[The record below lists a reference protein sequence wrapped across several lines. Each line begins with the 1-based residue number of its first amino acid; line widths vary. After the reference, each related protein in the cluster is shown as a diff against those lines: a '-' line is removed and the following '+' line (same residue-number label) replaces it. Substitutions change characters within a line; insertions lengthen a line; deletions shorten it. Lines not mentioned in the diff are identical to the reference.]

1 MIYLKN
7 TINGV
12 EAEYGSLA
20 FNKEFEA
27 FMQSVEMVALV
38 YDIHT
43 HLLTSDAMLVRL
55 VSHHLDRWK
64 LKDVHIRLFHKSDI
78 DEALVMAS
86 KLHNV
91 DLIPINTNRN

>member
-12 EAEYGSLA
+12 ECDYTSMT
-20 FNKEFEA
+20 FYDEFEA
-27 FMQSVEMVALV
+27 FVQSVEMVALV
-38 YDIHT
+38 YNSKT
-43 HLLTSDAMLVRL
+43 HLVTSDGKLLSQVAGELNKYE
-55 VSHHLDRWK
+55 LD
-64 LKDVHIRLFHKSDI
+64 DVHIRLFHKSDI